1 MTARGDT
8 TTPDVLALLP
18 LPDPA
23 HLTEQQVCGR
33 ACLWCKT
40 RLSGDSAI
48 DLGERTEK
56 VFGCWFPRTCRTCA
70 GVKAHDALSAH
81 AAFCE
86 LCIEN
91 AAECG
96 IGRALTH
103 LVQEGRN
110 AEATA
115 P

>member
-1 MTARGDT
+1 MASRTDT
-8 TTPDVLALLP
+8 PTDALALLP

-33 ACLWCKT
+33 SCLWCET

-48 DLGERTEK
+48 DLGERHEK
-56 VFGCWFPRTCRTCA
+56 AFGCWFPRACRTCA
-70 GVKAHDALSAH
+70 GVKAHDALAAH
-81 AAFCE
+81 APYCE

-91 AAECG
+91 PAECET
-96 IGRALTH
+96 GRALTR
-103 LVQEGRN
+103 LVQDGRR